1 MAQNDQKESPCAARE
16 KDFGCCS
23 VESVVSVDERGQM
36 VLPKEIRD
44 KAGICPGDKLVVVAM
59 KRDGKFCCLALI
71 KAQNLEGF
79 VANLITSMNPNA
91 ESEKTDKDGS
101 GRNHR

>member
-1 MAQNDQKESPCAARE
+1 MAHDEQKESTCAVRE

-44 KAGICPGDKLVVVAM
+44 KAGICPGDKLVVIAM
-59 KRDGKFCCLALI
+59 KKDGKFCCLSLI
-71 KAQNLEGF
+71 KAQDFEGF
-79 VANLITSMNPNA
+79 VENLITSMNPNA
-91 ESEKTDKDGS
+91 ESEKTDKDDS
-101 GRNHR
+101 RKNDR